1 MSIYLDHASAT
12 PIRREVLDKMLP
24 LLCHFTGSPVGS
36 HQDARRTGLLIE
48 EARRTTLDCLGAESG
63 TVQFTS
69 GSSQGCE
76 GAVLGLARTAGSGH
90 IIASVDEDP
99 GVLAA
104 CRVLQ
109 DEGYEVTLLSP
120 ESNGSLALESIE
132 AAFTEDT
139 FLVSLA
145 AVNRFTGCRLPV
157 SEVSTLCRERHVL
170 FHLEWS
176 LGCLF
181 ELDLDFIDALTLS
194 SHLVGGPPG
203 VGALW
208 TREGLQFSCL
218 ECESQA
224 NIVGFTQALCYLTD
238 ERSDWVASFQGL
250 REEFITLLDSQR
262 FGYGLSKNSASHP
275 AILNLSFDGL
285 ESPELAYQ
293 LDRWGVSVLETP
305 YGVRLS
311 FGRTTTR
318 DDLEKTASA
327 LAAAVRTCF
336 QQQQDE
342 VAA

>member
-1 MSIYLDHASAT
+1 
-12 PIRREVLDKMLP
+12 MLP

-139 FLVSLA
+139 ILVSLA

>member
-12 PIRREVLDKMLP
+12 PVRREVLDKMLP

-48 EARRTTLDCLGAESG
+48 EARRTAFDCLGAESG

-69 GSSQGCE
+69 GGSQGCE
-76 GAVLGLARTAGSGH
+76 AAVLGLARTVGSGH
-90 IIASVDEDP
+90 IIASLDEDP

-109 DEGYEVTLLSP
+109 NEGYQVTLLAP
-120 ESNGSLALESIE
+120 DSNGSLAYESIE

-139 FLVSLA
+139 VLVSLA

-157 SEVSTLCRERHVL
+157 SEVSALCRNRNVL

-181 ELDLDFIDALTLS
+181 ELDLDCIDALTLS
-194 SHLVGGPPG
+194 SHLIRGPQG

-208 TREGLQFSCL
+208 TRKGLQVSCL

-224 NIVGFTQALCYLTD
+224 NIVGFTQALCYLID

-250 REEFITLLDSQR
+250 RDEFVTLLDSQSL
-262 FGYGLSKNSASHP
+262 GHGLPENSASHP

-285 ESPELAYQ
+285 ESRELAYQ
-293 LDRWGVSVLETP
+293 LDRWAVSALETP

-336 QQQQDE
+336 QQQRDE